1 MSSSSSTPN
10 RDKWIVYLITALLST
25 FVGGGSGF
33 IVDNQQQSA
42 LRSEVSKLTEA
53 KSLLELRVHNLET
66 FGNKQ
71 SQQLEVIEGKIEK
84 GNEYIR
90 DDVVKILSQMQADI
104 AVLKARR
111 G

>member
-1 MSSSSSTPN
+1 MSSQNSQAP
-10 RDKWIVYLITALLST
+10 RDKWIVYLLATALSALA
-25 FVGGGSGF
+25 GGGSGF
-33 IVDNQQQSA
+33 MVDSQQQAS
-42 LRSEVSKLTEA
+42 LRHEVSKLSEA
-53 KSLLELRVHNLET
+53 KSLLELRVQNLET

-71 SQQLEVIEGKIEK
+71 SQQLVTIEGKIEK

-90 DDVVKILSQMQADI
+90 DEVVKILSQMQADI